1 MSGPPNSQWVW
12 IVNRIIRSDNKVRI
26 LLTIRNTPLVIA
38 CLTRS
43 VSLCKHSK
51 NVLKHLEERM
61 FRQWSGCRLRMMAG
75 ELVRLVYYWR
85 EMPVHTR
92 LVVRRYENIWTEIKS
107 FLHEQCGLHVFKEGT
122 AGLNRIF
129 NDQPIIPCNYWNN
142 ICLILECV
150 SIV

>member
-1 MSGPPNSQWVW
+1 MMMNL
-12 IVNRIIRSDNKVRI
+12 NRIRHGDNKVRII

-61 FRQWSGCRLRMMAG
+61 PRQWSGCRLRMMAG

-107 FLHEQCGLHVFKEGT
+107 FHAQFGLHVLKEGT
-122 AGLNRIF
+122 AGFNRIF
-129 NDQPIIPCNYWNN
+129 NWQTIIPYNYWNS
-142 ICLILECV
+142 ICLSFRMSLD
-150 SIV
+150 IVK